1 MIIGIPKEI
10 KPGESRVG
18 ITESGV
24 AQMVKEGHKVLI
36 EKDAGI
42 GSGISNSCYEKSGA
56 EVVET
61 KALLYKQ
68 SEMIVKVKEPL
79 PVEYDLLQEN
89 QILYC
94 YLHLAAE
101 PKLTDILCQKKIKSI
116 AFESIEDE
124 RGALPLLVPM
134 SEVAGR
140 LSVQVGSHLLQ
151 KNNNGKGILLSGVT
165 GVPPGHVTVIG
176 GGVVGIN
183 AIRIAVG
190 LGAYVTVLDI
200 DHKRL
205 EFLDHLYK
213 GRIVTLYS
221 NEKNIFDTVVRS
233 DLVIGAVLIPG
244 YKPPCLVTKKMVDA
258 MEEGSVIVDV
268 AVDQGGCV
276 ETCRPTTHT
285 DPSYVVSGVIHYCV
299 PNIPG
304 ITPRTS
310 TYALF
315 HATSHYM
322 SLIARKNIEGA
333 IQNPYLKKG
342 LNTYNGHITYKPVA
356 KTLNREYVCPDTIFS
371 R

>member
-10 KPGESRVG
+10 KLGEARVG
-18 ITESGV
+18 ITESGTS
-24 AQMVKEGHKVLI
+24 QMVREGHRVLI
-36 EKDAGI
+36 EKDAGA
-42 GSGISNSCYEKSGA
+42 GSGISNACYEKNGA
-56 EVVET
+56 EIVET

-79 PVEYDLLQEN
+79 PEEYDLLQEN

-101 PKLTDILCQKKIKSI
+101 PKLADILCQKKIKSI

-140 LSVQVGSHLLQ
+140 LSVQIGSQLLQ
-151 KNNNGKGILLSGVT
+151 KNNGGKGLLLGGVT
-165 GVPPGHVTVIG
+165 GVSPGHVTVIG
-176 GGVVGIN
+176 GGIVGIN

-200 DHKRL
+200 NHKRL

-213 GRIVTLYS
+213 GRIATLYS
-221 NEKNIFDTVVRS
+221 NEKNIFDAVTCS

-244 YKPPCLVTKKMVDA
+244 YKSPCLVTKKMVGE

-268 AVDQGGCV
+268 AVDQGGCI
-276 ETCRPTTHT
+276 ETCRPTSHA
-285 DPSYVVSGVIHYCV
+285 DPTYIVDGIIHYCV

-322 SLIARKNIEGA
+322 SLIARKNVEGA
-333 IQNPYLKKG
+333 IANPYLKTG
-342 LNTYNGHITYKPVA
+342 LNTYNGHITYEPVA
-356 KTLNREYVCPDTIFS
+356 KTLDRKYVCPNTIFQ
-371 R
+371 